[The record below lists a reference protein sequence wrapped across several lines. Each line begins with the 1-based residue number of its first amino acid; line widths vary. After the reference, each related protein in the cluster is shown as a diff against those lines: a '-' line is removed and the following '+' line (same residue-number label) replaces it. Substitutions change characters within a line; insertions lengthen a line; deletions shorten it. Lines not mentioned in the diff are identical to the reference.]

1 MVGEHLSGRAR
12 RTIAR
17 SIGRGSWVRPVAAG
31 VVRTRLRG
39 MIKEFPVLSAGPTPH
54 VPLEQRKLTI
64 DTRHECAAAWSWR
77 AFELPAENLT
87 TDIHCVTVV
96 EARHDV
102 GRRVARHAAGGRGR
116 SRCRCQS
123 RRVAEPIQLL
133 AGGSGIVP
141 LMSMIRSRLA
151 TQSAAPFRL
160 LYSVRSP
167 DRVWYRDELQT
178 LVADGIGVT
187 LAYRVPLR
195 NRTFHVHRLPVASS
209 SSRGRVS
216 DSMSRK
222 ESIAGTDARRL

>member
-1 MVGEHLSGRAR
+1 MTA
-12 RTIAR
+12 
-17 SIGRGSWVRPVAAG
+17 
-31 VVRTRLRG
+31 
-39 MIKEFPVLSAGPTPH
+39 TPIYTNGQH
-54 VPLEQRKLTI
+54 
-64 DTRHECAAAWSWR
+64 DTVQ
-77 AFELPAENLT
+77 LT
-87 TDIHCVTVV
+87 TIPLTGSV
-96 EARHDV
+96 EARLLWGSGGVFNHHLFHPGEPARSLEQLRSRLTLVKSEFDV
-102 GRRVARHAAGGRGR
+102 LQLQSAAARLAELEKVRPEGGYLKAAAAGLIGEWDIATVAALGRM
-116 SRCRCQS
+116 
-123 RRVAEPIQLL
+123 AEPIQLL

-141 LMSMIRSRLA
+141 LMSMIRSRLV

-222 ESIAGTDARRL
+222 ESIAGTDA